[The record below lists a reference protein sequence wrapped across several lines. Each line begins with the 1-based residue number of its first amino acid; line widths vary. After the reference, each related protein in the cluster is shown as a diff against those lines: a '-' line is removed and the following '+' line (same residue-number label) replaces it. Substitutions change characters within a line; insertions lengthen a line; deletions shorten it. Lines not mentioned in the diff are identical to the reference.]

1 VTSGEDNPAR
11 RHSVA
16 AVPDLISDPIAK
28 AEAEARNGLLQ
39 FDLGLQIIEDA
50 LGKGKDFR
58 WRPSII
64 QALHR
69 EALRGVSEFAGNW
82 RPGGVGIEG
91 SRHEPVGAHLVPESI
106 EDLCEHLNSNMEEMT
121 AIQLAAYAMW
131 RLNWIH
137 PFSDGNGRTSRIF
150 SYVVLCVKL
159 RFVLRGA
166 RTIPD
171 QIVENRKPYFD
182 ALEAADSAWKS
193 GVLDTSSMESLLERL
208 LAIQLTDVFER
219 ATGKRSPEK

>member
-1 VTSGEDNPAR
+1 VTSGEDDPVR

-16 AVPDLISDPIAK
+16 AAPDLISDPISK

-50 LGKGKDFR
+50 LAKGKHFR

-69 EALRGVSEFAGNW
+69 EALRGISEFAGNW
-82 RPGGVGIEG
+82 RPAGVEIEG

-106 EDLCEHLNSNMEEMT
+106 EDLCEYLNSNMAEMT
-121 AIQLAAYAMW
+121 AVQLAAYTMW

-159 RFVLRGA
+159 GFVLRGA

-182 ALEAADSAWKS
+182 ALEAADAAWKS
-193 GVLDTSSMESLLERL
+193 GVLDVSLMENLLERL

-219 ATGKRSPEK
+219 AIGKSSSEK